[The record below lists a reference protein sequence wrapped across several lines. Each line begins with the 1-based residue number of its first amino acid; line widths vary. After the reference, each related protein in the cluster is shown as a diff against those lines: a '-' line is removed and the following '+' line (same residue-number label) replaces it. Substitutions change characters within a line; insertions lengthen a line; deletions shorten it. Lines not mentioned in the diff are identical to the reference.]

1 MWMIARTKSPS
12 PPDVFVGSPV
22 GRFVVGPTYLV
33 WCESPDLLGAILW
46 GELDNASMRELMV
59 MRHVF
64 DRMRL
69 AARPRVLVDCSRV
82 TKACADAL
90 VGVTSF
96 VRERAAHVSNRIERL
111 AMVVPPGLAG
121 LLIAGVLPAAGIG
134 HPFHAC
140 EELGDALAFVEHP
153 YAAAAH
159 GAAARAADE
168 LRGTSTFLLR
178 LRALLAAL
186 QFPRPSAP
194 YVARTL
200 GMSTRTLYREL
211 RRSSTTFADEVRR
224 ARDVTPRD
232 LAA

>member
-1 MWMIARTKSPS
+1 MWMIARTRSPS

-46 GELDNASMRELMV
+46 GELDDSSIRELMV

-69 AARPRVLVDCSRV
+69 ATRPRVVVDCSRV

-90 VGVTSF
+90 VSVTSF

-121 LLIAGVLPAAGIG
+121 ILVAGVLPAAGIG
-134 HPFHAC
+134 HPFHVADD
-140 EELGDALAFVEHP
+140 LASALAFVEHP

-168 LRGTSTFLLR
+168 VRGTSTFLLR
-178 LRALLAAL
+178 LRTFLAGHQIA
-186 QFPRPSAP
+186 RPSAP

-211 RRSSTTFADEVRR
+211 SRSSTSFADEVRR
-224 ARDVTPRD
+224 ARDVTPRH